1 MPRDVNF
8 SDDELDR
15 LLRSVPVPARLAAR
29 CVALTEAGTDL
40 AESSRGPLASQLC
53 DIPIPAGLHDRLRAM
68 AADNDNTNGAEDLET
83 VLAATQND
91 LLDMRLREV
100 PVPPGMHARLRKI
113 AAPRL
118 TWQRL
123 AAVAA
128 LLLMAAGVQRFII
141 APRFEQRPGSDVAL
155 HHDPSASPILNLAAQ
170 AETAGDARFV
180 APSPPPQQLAVRA
193 TFASLPTTLAGERSR
208 LDAQHESLVVRRRPK
223 LDVFQATAW
232 ALGAAA
238 SYHGAAPGVAP
249 GTVQGARILDDLPDV
264 ARRVVRVPRGVE
276 VPLSAEGRTFLL
288 DTGTFPSVTPRE
300 FATSIVPLTH
310 DTSGYELARTYLAAG
325 EWPPAKHM
333 RTEEFL
339 TAVDYGYGRPTD
351 KGARLIAAGALAP
364 WNPPAAADRP
374 LPPERT
380 GRLLQLSVQA
390 RELPAAPRPPTYL
403 TVGIDVTTSMQAGG
417 RLEMIRGALRSL
429 VNRLG
434 GADRLTLVAL
444 GGTNPVVVE
453 DGTRAELEQLLAA
466 VDWLQAGGSGD
477 LSGGILTACATAARR
492 EPPRNVVRRVV
503 VISDAFNEFDPTGA
517 RTVEHFLQT
526 SAARTLRMDLIDLSG
541 EAEETPWDALV
552 RRRDGKTFRADT
564 GERIRSAL
572 METLTGRNQTVASD
586 AVLSL
591 TFQPQ
596 AVVSYRLLGHEP
608 ADFAGLLPQR
618 VEIDLHAGQT
628 ATLLYELFLT
638 GGKDQEV
645 ATAVLRWRD
654 PTDGTPQEAV
664 QSITRGM
671 LSPAFEKSSPQ
682 LQLAAVAAATAGRLR
697 HSPWGDNV
705 APAEVLQ
712 WALRLDR
719 LGTVRGVRPWI
730 ELAKQ
735 MQNVPPQ
742 RRPVEKRSAR

>member
-29 CVALTEAGTDL
+29 CMAQTDAAADL
-40 AESSRGPLASQLC
+40 AEEMRGPLTKQLC
-53 DIPIPAGLHDRLRAM
+53 DVPIPVGLHDRLRAT
-68 AADNDNTNGAEDLET
+68 ACDGGADLESA
-83 VLAATQND
+83 LADLRND
-91 LLDMRLREV
+91 SLDIRLRDV
-100 PVPPGMHARLRKI
+100 PISPGLHVRLRKI
-113 AAPRL
+113 AASRG
-118 TWQRL
+118 TWRNL

-128 LLLMAAGVQRFII
+128 LVLIAAGVQRFVIG
-141 APRFEQRPGSDVAL
+141 PRFQQRPAPDVA
-155 HHDPSASPILNLAAQ
+155 HRDDAPTPILNLAAQ
-170 AETAGDARFV
+170 AEISGDLRFTAP
-180 APSPPPQQLAVRA
+180 APTRPYPEFRA
-193 TFASLPTTLAGERSR
+193 MIISLPIALAGQRSY

-232 ALGAAA
+232 AMGAAA
-238 SYHGAAPGVAP
+238 SYAGAAPG
-249 GTVQGARILDDLPDV
+249 TVLGSRILDDLPDIER
-264 ARRVVRVPRGVE
+264 AVVRVPRGVD
-276 VPLSAEGRTFLL
+276 VPLSAEGRKFLL
-288 DTGTFPSVTPRE
+288 DTGAFPSVTPRE
-300 FATSIVPLTH
+300 FPISIVPLTH

-325 EWPPAKHM
+325 EWPPAEQM
-333 RTEEFL
+333 RAEEFL
-339 TAVDYGYGRPTD
+339 AAVDYGFGRPTD
-351 KGARLIAAGALAP
+351 KGARLITAGSLAP
-364 WNPPAAADRP
+364 WNPPSTADRP

-390 RELPAAPRPPTYL
+390 RELSASPRPPTYL
-403 TVGIDVTTSMQAGG
+403 TVGVDVTTSMQAGG

-434 GADRLTLVAL
+434 GSDRLTLVAL
-444 GGTNPVVVE
+444 GGTNPVIVE
-453 DGTRAELEQLLAA
+453 EGTRAELEQLLAA

-477 LSGGILTACATAARR
+477 LSAGILSACATAARR

-503 VISDAFNEFDPTGA
+503 IVSDAFNEFDPTGV

-526 SAARTLRMDLIDLSG
+526 SAARTLRMDLVDLSG
-541 EAEETPWDALV
+541 ETEETPWEALV
-552 RRRDGKTFRADT
+552 RKRDGKTFRADT
-564 GERIRSAL
+564 GERIRTAF

-591 TFQPQ
+591 TFHPQ
-596 AVVSYRLLGHEP
+596 AVLSYRLLGHEP
-608 ADFAGLLPQR
+608 TTLAGLLPQR

-628 ATLLYELFLT
+628 ATLLYELNLT
-638 GGKDQEV
+638 GGAKEQEV
-645 ATAVLRWRD
+645 ATALLRWRD

-671 LSPAFEKSSPQ
+671 LSPSFDKASPQ
-682 LQLAAVAAATAGRLR
+682 LQLATVAAAAAGRLR

-730 ELAKQ
+730 ELTKQ
-735 MQNVPPQ
+735 MQNVAPQ
-742 RRPVEKRSAR
+742 RRPAEKRSAR

>member
-1 MPRDVNF
+1 MPRDAYF

-29 CVALTEAGTDL
+29 CVALTGAAADPDE
-40 AESSRGPLASQLC
+40 EMRGPLAAQLC
-53 DIPIPAGLHDRLRAM
+53 DVPIPAGLHDRLRA
-68 AADNDNTNGAEDLET
+68 
-83 VLAATQND
+83 AATDRAENLEAGLESAFAAPQND
-91 LLDMRLREV
+91 PLDIRLRDV
-100 PVPPGMHARLRKI
+100 PVPPGLHTRLRKI
-113 AAPRL
+113 AANRM
-118 TWQRL
+118 TWRRL

-128 LLLMAAGVQRFII
+128 LLLVAAGLQRFVIG
-141 APRFEQRPGSDVAL
+141 PRFHLRPAPDVA
-155 HHDPSASPILNLAAQ
+155 HRSDAPTSPILNLAAQ
-170 AETAGDARFV
+170 IETAGDLRFT
-180 APSPPPQQLAVRA
+180 APTPTRPYPEFRA
-193 TFASLPTTLAGERSR
+193 TIISLPIVLTGQRSY
-208 LDAQHESLVVRRRPK
+208 LDAQHESLVVRRSPK

-232 ALGAAA
+232 AMGAAA
-238 SYHGAAPGVAP
+238 SYAGAAPGA
-249 GTVQGARILDDLPDV
+249 VQGARILDDLPDIER
-264 ARRVVRVPRGVE
+264 AVVRVPRGVE
-276 VPLSAEGRTFLL
+276 VPLSAEGRKFLL
-288 DTGTFPSVTPRE
+288 DTGAFPSVTPRE

-325 EWPPAKHM
+325 EWPPVEQM

-339 TAVDYGYGRPTD
+339 AAVDYGYGRPTD
-351 KGARLIAAGALAP
+351 KGARLIAAGSLAP
-364 WNPPAAADRP
+364 WNPPSTADRP

-403 TVGIDVTTSMQAGG
+403 TVGVDVTTSMQAGG

-444 GGTNPVVVE
+444 GGTNPVIVE
-453 DGTRAELEQLLAA
+453 EGTRAELEQLLAA

-492 EPPRNVVRRVV
+492 ELPRNVVRRVV
-503 VISDAFNEFDPTGA
+503 VISDAFNEFDPTGV

-526 SAARTLRMDLIDLSG
+526 SAARTLRIDLIDLSG
-541 EAEETPWDALV
+541 ETEETPWEALV
-552 RRRDGKTFRADT
+552 RSHDGKTFRVDT

-586 AVLSL
+586 VVLSL

-596 AVVSYRLLGHEP
+596 TVVSYRLLGHEP
-608 ADFAGLLPQR
+608 TALAGLLPQR

-628 ATLLYELFLT
+628 ATLLYELHLSA
-638 GGKDQEV
+638 GKEQEV

-671 LSPAFEKSSPQ
+671 LGPTFDKASPA
-682 LQLAAVAAATAGRLR
+682 LQLATVAAAAAGRLR
-697 HSPWGDNV
+697 RSPWGDNV

-719 LGTVRGVRPWI
+719 LGTVRGVRPWV
-730 ELAKQ
+730 ELTKQ
-735 MQNVPPQ
+735 MQNVAPP
-742 RRPVEKRSAR
+742 RRPAEKRSAR

>member
-1 MPRDVNF
+1 MPRDANF

-29 CVALTEAGTDL
+29 CSALTDAGADI
-40 AESSRGPLASQLC
+40 AESLHGPLATQLC
-53 DIPIPAGLHDRLRAM
+53 DVPIPAGLHDRLRAAAIDG
-68 AADNDNTNGAEDLET
+68 AADLGVDLET
-83 VLAATQND
+83 VLAAPQND
-91 LLDMRLREV
+91 SLDIRLRDV
-100 PVPPGMHARLRKI
+100 PVPPGLHARLRKI
-113 AAPRL
+113 AAARI
-118 TWQRL
+118 TWRRL

-128 LLLMAAGVQRFII
+128 LLLVAAGLQRFVIS
-141 APRFEQRPGSDVAL
+141 PRFERRPGSDVA
-155 HHDPSASPILNLAAQ
+155 HHDDAPSTPILNLVAQ
-170 AETAGDARFV
+170 AETAGDARF
-180 APSPPPQQLAVRA
+180 APPSPAPQRPEVRA
-193 TFASLPTTLAGERSR
+193 PFASVPIMLIGQHSHLA
-208 LDAQHESLVVRRRPK
+208 AQHESLVVRRRPK

-232 ALGAAA
+232 AMGAAA
-238 SYHGAAPGVAP
+238 SYAGAAP
-249 GTVQGARILDDLPDV
+249 GTVQGGRILDDLPDLER
-264 ARRVVRVPRGVE
+264 AVVRVPRGVE
-276 VPLSAEGRTFLL
+276 VPLSAEGRKFLL
-288 DTGTFPSVTPRE
+288 DTGAFPSVTPRE
-300 FATSIVPLTH
+300 FATSIVPFTH

-325 EWPPAKHM
+325 EWPPVEQM

-339 TAVDYGYGRPTD
+339 AAVDYGYGRPTD
-351 KGARLIAAGALAP
+351 KGARLIAAGSLAP
-364 WNPPAAADRP
+364 WNPPSTADRP
-374 LPPERT
+374 LPPERI

-390 RELPAAPRPPTYL
+390 RDLPAAPRPPTFL
-403 TVGIDVTTSMQAGG
+403 TVGVDVTTSMQAGG

-429 VNRLG
+429 VHRLG

-444 GGTNPVVVE
+444 GGTNPVIVE
-453 DGTRAELEQLLAA
+453 DGARAELEQLLAA

-492 EPPRNVVRRVV
+492 ESPRNVVRRVV
-503 VISDAFNEFDPTGA
+503 VISDAFNEFDPTGV

-526 SAARTLRMDLIDLSG
+526 SVARALRMDLIDLSG
-541 EAEETPWDALV
+541 ETEETPWEALV
-552 RRRDGKTFRADT
+552 RKRDGKTFRVDT

-608 ADFAGLLPQR
+608 TTLAGLLPQR

-628 ATLLYELFLT
+628 ATLLYELYLT
-638 GGKDQEV
+638 GGKEQEV

-654 PTDGTPQEAV
+654 PTDGSPQEAV

-671 LSPAFEKSSPQ
+671 LSPTFDKASPP
-682 LQLAAVAAATAGRLR
+682 LQLATVAAAAAGRLR

-730 ELAKQ
+730 ELTKQ
-735 MQNVPPQ
+735 MQNVAPP
-742 RRPVEKRSAR
+742 RRPAEKRSAR